1 MDVHCKKKIGIWV
14 EKHICKAH
22 KSLVNSYWIQSQNW
36 LLLFPGLHC
45 LYIIGHAT
53 FCFNYT
59 F

>member
-36 LLLFPGLHC
+36 LALIQLV
-45 LYIIGHAT
+45 YYSIT
-53 FCFNYT
+53 EKK
-59 F
+59 